1 MNTRLIKVLIVDDS
15 ALIRALLTD
24 ILESDARLCVVAAA
38 SDPYEAR
45 ELIKRH
51 NPDVLTL
58 DIEMPK
64 MNGISFLKNLMRL
77 RPMPVVMI
85 STLTQQGA
93 PATLEALALGAV
105 DFIAKPKTEG
115 AAALE
120 QYRKLIVEKV
130 VCAARANMQAAE
142 VTLKSQATLDQRV
155 YSPAHRHLRPTFI
168 CALGASTGGTEA
180 IKYVVSSLPEN
191 SPPMVITQHI
201 PAGFSTSFAQR
212 VNACSAVRVYEA
224 EHEQRIEMGSV
235 YIAPGHSHLRVEQR
249 GGFRVCLLGQD
260 ESVNRHRPSVSVLF
274 DSVLHAAGGNAI
286 GILLTGMGADG
297 ADALLRMRNAGCVTV
312 AQDEDTSVV
321 WGMPG
326 AAVKLGAASQVLPL
340 QQVAKFIISEAYK

>member
-1 MNTRLIKVLIVDDS
+1 MGKQAINVLVIDDS
-15 ALIRALLTD
+15 ALVRVLLTE
-24 ILESDARLCVVAAA
+24 ILESDVRLRVVATA

-45 ELIKRH
+45 ELIKKH

-85 STLTQQGA
+85 STLTQEGA

-105 DFIAKPKTEG
+105 DFVSKPRSEG
-115 AAALE
+115 AGALE
-120 QYRKLIVEKV
+120 RYRDLIIEKV
-130 VCAARANMQAAE
+130 VCAAGANIQAQE
-142 VTLKSQATLDQRV
+142 TLN
-155 YSPAHRHLRPTFI
+155 SPDSASRNPVVPANKRISPKFI
-168 CALGASTGGTEA
+168 CAIGASTGGTEA
-180 IKYVVSSLPEN
+180 IKFVVSSLPEN
-191 SPPMVITQHI
+191 SPPIVITQHI
-201 PAGFSTSFAQR
+201 PAAFSTSFAQR

-224 EHEQRIEMGSV
+224 GHKQRIEAGSV
-235 YIAPGHSHLRVEQR
+235 YIAPGHSHLRVVCQ
-249 GGFRVCLLGQD
+249 GGAYYCHLDKRD
-260 ESVNRHRPSVSVLF
+260 PVNRHRPSVSVLF
-274 DSVLHAAGGNAI
+274 DSVLESAGDQAM

-297 ADALLRMRNAGCVTV
+297 ADALARMYAAGCMTV

-326 AAVKLGAASQVLPL
+326 AAVKLGAAAKVLAL
-340 QQVAKFIISEAYK
+340 QKVPGCIIKEAYK